1 MRSLFNCMVGR
12 KTDQNLIPTNKRSK
26 SEARELGRKG
36 GIASGVARREKK
48 TMAQTLEL
56 FLSMPIKDGDLANIE
71 SLKSLAG
78 AKGENIS
85 VQEGIVLAQTL
96 LALKGDSRAAAFIR
110 ELVRDAETQQQ
121 EAGVTIV
128 DDFK

>member
-1 MRSLFNCMVGR
+1 MVGR